1 LRAIFVGFA
10 IVVLCPWL
18 ADAQEQAPAQ
28 QGSAAVP
35 QNSAE
40 PESTRETLKKIASR
54 HEELS
59 KLLDPSKYPPAFEV
73 GAQAEFLPPASG
85 VSALVLGYD
94 ATWMLVNVDVGIGMG
109 GDPITNKDAADV
121 YSFDVRI
128 AVPVHRGVRA
138 DFSLLAGGGA
148 TLIAPP
154 KASRF
159 TVGDAVLGT
168 QLRVFQTPNVALIG
182 TLGLAA
188 LIRSGNTLYVFG
200 AKPLGAASIV
210 YFFR

>member
-1 LRAIFVGFA
+1 
-10 IVVLCPWL
+10 
-18 ADAQEQAPAQ
+18 
-28 QGSAAVP
+28 
-35 QNSAE
+35 
-40 PESTRETLKKIASR
+40 
-54 HEELS
+54 
-59 KLLDPSKYPPAFEV
+59 
-73 GAQAEFLPPASG
+73 
-85 VSALVLGYD
+85 
-94 ATWMLVNVDVGIGMG
+94 M
-109 GDPITNKDAADV
+109 
-121 YSFDVRI
+121 
-128 AVPVHRGVRA
+128 PVHSGVRA

-154 KASRF
+154 KASTF

-188 LIRSGNTLYVFG
+188 LIRSGHTLYVLG